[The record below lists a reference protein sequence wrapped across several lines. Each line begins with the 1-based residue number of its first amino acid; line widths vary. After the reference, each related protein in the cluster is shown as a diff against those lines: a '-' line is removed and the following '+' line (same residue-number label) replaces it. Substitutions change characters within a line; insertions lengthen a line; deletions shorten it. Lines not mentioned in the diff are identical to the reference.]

1 MTKDIRAHSTTIEV
15 SGAVPP
21 EVTAGADV
29 VLRVKI
35 SCTEG
40 CDLHG
45 LPVEIT
51 PPNGAVVA
59 SELITCDAGINET
72 DDITLK
78 APQQV
83 GEHVWGVAFA
93 PPELDGVLHEAKPL
107 SILVH
112 IKPHMTSLAVWDIPS
127 PVVMSEKFKIK
138 VGAKSAAGCNLG
150 GEDIEVCDDTG
161 AVLGHGG
168 LGDAPWPDTSA
179 LYWTEVELLAP
190 DREGIVSWWVKFA
203 ATELESPH
211 QGASSN
217 FSVAIVKPPQH
228 RLTVKVIEKETA
240 APIENALVRLGV
252 YRAAT
257 DPSGLAEIKLPTGT
271 YDLVV
276 WKAGYEAPSQ
286 TVEVNDDVTLQVE
299 ALVAPEEDPDAAWL
313 M

>member
-1 MTKDIRAHSTTIEV
+1 MTKDVRPHSTTIEL
-15 SGAVPP
+15 SGAVPS
-21 EVTAGADV
+21 EVAAGADI

-51 PPNGAVVA
+51 PPDGAVVA

-72 DDITLK
+72 ADITLK
-78 APQQV
+78 TPQQV
-83 GEHVWGVAFA
+83 GEHVWSVAFA
-93 PPELDGVLHEAKPL
+93 PPERDGVLHEAKPL
-107 SILVH
+107 SILVQT
-112 IKPHMTSLAVWDIPS
+112 KPHMTSLAVWDIPS
-127 PVVMSEKFKIK
+127 PVVMGEKFKIK
-138 VGAKSAAGCNLG
+138 VGAKSSTGCNLG
-150 GEDIEVCDDTG
+150 GKDIEVCDDTG
-161 AVLGHGG
+161 AVLAHAS

-179 LYWTEVELLAP
+179 LYWTEVDLLAP
-190 DREGIVSWWVKFA
+190 DREGICSWSAKFA

-211 QGASSN
+211 EGASSN

-257 DPSGLAEIKLPTGT
+257 DPSGLADIKLPKGT

-299 ALVAPEEDPDAAWL
+299 ALVVPEEDPDAAWL